1 METLILLYI
10 YFVNYIKSTTNT
22 TNVKNKLKYNNTR
35 IKRHLTTVSENQKLT
50 SIINIYNPYINVSY
64 ISSQK
69 NEKGDLF
76 IATNSGE
83 RFEDKR
89 LIYALKSDGTNYFSN
104 NKESYKI
111 YNVTLDV
118 IKNDYNKYPIITP
131 LIMNNNE
138 GL

>member
-35 IKRHLTTVSENQKLT
+35 IKRHLTTASENQKLT

-64 ISSQK
+64 ISSQN

-111 YNVTLDV
+111 YNVTLDI